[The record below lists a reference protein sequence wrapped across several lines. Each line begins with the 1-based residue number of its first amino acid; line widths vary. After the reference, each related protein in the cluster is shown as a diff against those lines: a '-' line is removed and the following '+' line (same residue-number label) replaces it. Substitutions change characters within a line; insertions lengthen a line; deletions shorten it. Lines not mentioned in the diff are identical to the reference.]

1 MMVDGR
7 RRMPRR
13 TIHLDF
19 HTGPEVPDVGAEF
32 DPDEFASTF
41 ATAGV
46 DSVTVFAKCHHG
58 HLYYLTDRAE
68 RHPNLRSG
76 LDLLGS
82 QIEALHAQGIRA
94 PIYIS
99 VQCDEYAANT
109 HPDWIAL
116 HEDLRQVKRA
126 TSAFEAGWQI
136 LDMSSPYQEYLAEQV
151 AEVLGRFAPVD
162 GIFLDMCWD
171 QPSASKWAID
181 GARQA
186 GLDPRD
192 AEHRARYARQ
202 NAHAYMARFRD
213 MIEPSLSEDTAMGVW
228 FNSRPRT
235 NLSEEKQYLR
245 HVEIEALPTGGWG
258 YSYLPY
264 VARFTRPQGL
274 PGISQTGRF
283 HYSWGDNAALKP
295 QAALKYECSQILSHG
310 FSSGVGDLL
319 HPSGRMNQETYR
331 LIGSVYSHIKA
342 CEPFVTGGEN
352 LDEVALVVDPE
363 LGDSPGPAVL
373 GAVRAL
379 QQLRQQF
386 DVIAPNADLGPY
398 RVVILPETTQA
409 DESLKASLRK
419 FVQGGGGLI
428 VVGPAALDEAG
439 KPILDELGIE
449 VDGPSPFTHVFL
461 HPEGPLEQAT
471 APYNTVI
478 YERGFRMTARDGA
491 EVLCGVIEPYFER
504 TYEHFSGHSYTPPRT
519 TQSEY
524 AAVVRSGNVITWA
537 VPVFQSFG
545 LHANVP
551 YRELLGGCLDLVLPD
566 PLVRVGG
573 PAHLETS
580 VVRTDDGTAVHLIS
594 FLPSRQAENLD
605 LVHDPFP
612 VIDAPVSVR
621 LDSAPQSA
629 TLQPS
634 GQELKFTYHNGY
646 AHTTATVTDG
656 HALVVFS

>member
-1 MMVDGR
+1 MMVEGSS
-7 RRMPRR
+7 RMPRR

-19 HTGPEVPDVGAEF
+19 HTGPQVPDVGAEF
-32 DPDEFASTF
+32 DAEDFAATF
-41 ATAGV
+41 AAADV

-58 HLYYLTDRAE
+58 QLYYATDRPE
-68 RHPNLRSG
+68 RHPNLKPG

-82 QIEALHAQGIRA
+82 QIEALHARGIKA

-109 HPDWIAL
+109 HPEWLAL
-116 HEDLRQVKRA
+116 HDDLRQVKRA

-136 LDMSSPYQEYLAEQV
+136 MDMSSPYQEYLAEQV
-151 AEVLGRFAPVD
+151 SEVLARYGPID
-162 GIFLDMCWD
+162 GMFLDMCWD
-171 QPSASKWAID
+171 QPSSSKWAID
-181 GARQA
+181 GARKA

-192 AEHRARYARQ
+192 PEHRARYARQ
-202 NAHAYMARFRD
+202 NALAYMGRFRD
-213 MIEPSLSEDTAMGVW
+213 LIEPALSPDTAMGVW

-235 NLSEEKQYLR
+235 NLGQEKQFLR

-295 QAALKYECSQILSHG
+295 AAALKYECSQILSHG
-310 FSSGVGDLL
+310 FSGGVGDLL
-319 HPSGRMNQETYR
+319 HPTGRMNQETYR

-342 CEPFVTGGEN
+342 CEPFVAGGEN

-363 LGDSPGPAVL
+363 LGDNPGPAVL
-373 GAVRAL
+373 GAVKAL

-386 DVIAPNADLGPY
+386 DVIAPHADLSPY
-398 RVVILPETTQA
+398 RVVVLPETTQA
-409 DESLKASLRK
+409 DDQLKAALRE
-419 FVQGGGGLI
+419 FVSGGGGLL
-428 VVGPAALDEAG
+428 VAGPAALDEAG
-439 KPILDELGIE
+439 QPILDELGIDVE
-449 VDGPSPFTHVFL
+449 GPSPYTHVFL
-461 HPEGPLEQAT
+461 HPQGPLEQAT

-478 YERGFRMTARDGA
+478 YERGFRMTPRDGA
-491 EVLCGVIEPYFER
+491 QVLCGVIEPYFER
-504 TYEHFSGHSYTPPRT
+504 TYEHFSGHSYTPPRPEA
-519 TQSEY
+519 SPY
-524 AAVVRSGNVITWA
+524 AAVVRSGRVITWA

-551 YRELLGGCLDLVLPD
+551 YRELLGGCLDLLLPD

-580 VVRTDDGTAVHLIS
+580 VVRTEGGTAVHLIS

-612 VIDAPVSVR
+612 LLEVPVAAR
-621 LDSAPQSA
+621 LDQAPASA
-629 TLQPS
+629 TLQPA
-634 GQELKFTYHNGY
+634 GQELEFTYDNGY
-646 AHTTATVTDG
+646 AQTTVTVADG